1 MSKFLRDLLDA
12 EEPLF
17 GLSLRDLEKASGQQG
32 VDARLIADI
41 TRETHQAIREL
52 GLDHK
57 NTTGKEFYQALMAR
71 VASDNERVTRIVG
84 GKNSDD
90 VRQMVPLLVAAANKV
105 KFNRKVFVI
114 KHDKAKDLL
123 RQMPPKKLM
132 ERLGYDN
139 IEDLFSGENFSEM
152 YTALRFSEG
161 PEWLNEYD
169 ELFKSVSAD
178 DYEERD
184 IEIIVMDHEKYVDLA
199 EHFVEK
205 KLHNVTHTKEL
216 GVIVV
221 VPMKATHVKGLT
233 LKTLPLL
240 FHYLNEVK
248 LYSTFFKLKS
258 KTAKKFG
265 ETVMETLIADPA
277 KAASLSGRHVHWR
290 VIQRYF
296 GKLKDESH
304 LEAFEPH
311 VQPEDLHWRRAEEL
325 LYQIDPEMKFYK
337 DRDWVG
343 MMYNDRPVTLNFVD
357 IALSYSNEISYEDRY
372 VYHFRESLWN
382 ELFARYMGMKNLKEQ
397 VLNQLD
403 NDMIAPEKLGIG
415 KKKLAKPTETE
426 AAPYCPTALIEQNK
440 LNHLLVREKLV
451 DAAAGKL
458 IGVIDEFEKAFEVLG
473 KYPRTVSVF
482 GSARLRQDHPA
493 CIAAYELTKKIAQED
508 YAIVTG
514 GGHGIMEAAN
524 HAAYDIGTGSIGLN
538 IELPTEQTLNKY
550 TTDHYTFEH
559 FFSRKVALTFD
570 ASGYVFCAGGFGTL
584 DELFEI
590 TTLAQTGIIPRAPI
604 ILYGSDFWNPLADYI
619 QQTLNEKFGTIGP
632 DDPQL
637 HIITDD
643 PLEIIAYIEAYEDG
657 RPTFQNYSSV
667 HPL

>member
-403 NDMIAPEKLGIG
+403 NDMIAPEKLGIS